1 MSKAAFVH
9 FHQNDIKLDL
19 TLGDTGK
26 RKRYYRVSAMLRW
39 CARHGYTPYLEDCDG
54 LVVGSRSNNNINST
68 NNKKEGGA
76 Q

>member
-1 MSKAAFVH
+1 MSKAAYVH
-9 FHQNDIKLDL
+9 FHQNDIRLDL

-26 RKRYYRVSAMLRW
+26 RKRYSKVSAMLRW

-54 LVVGSRSNNNINST
+54 LVAGNGDDNNNSINI
-68 NNKKEGGA
+68 KREGGK

>member
-9 FHQNDIKLDL
+9 FHQNDILMTV

-26 RKRYYRVSAMLRW
+26 RKRYFTVSSMLNW

-54 LVVGSRSNNNINST
+54 LVVGGGKDNNN
-68 NNKKEGGA
+68 NK
-76 Q
+76 

>member
-1 MSKAAFVH
+1 MSRAAYVH
-9 FHQNDIKLDL
+9 FHQDDIKLDL

-26 RKRYYRVSAMLRW
+26 RKRYFKVSAMLRW

-54 LVVGSRSNNNINST
+54 LVVGNGNNNINST
-68 NNKKEGGA
+68 NNKKEGGE